1 MALHYSLGRA
11 PSQSTNSQLCTP
23 SFFCDSSSHHCI
35 NCCAHAYQTAVH
47 MHIRL
52 LCTCISDCCAHCA
65 QTMSTVYSI
74 HLNSR
79 SLYVVNAGGLLLHG
93 DDSRPASLRGCGDA
107 QLADQQDS
115 KQLELLFKHERA
127 SQAQQPAAPRQNV
140 QLKSPSQ
147 LDSSDMHHFPSS
159 PARQQNKP
167 SAILQSR
174 GNQRLAFVEG
184 CSDQA
189 SQEQLHKKSVGSC
202 ALLVEACPED
212 TSEAIAGKARSSLKG
227 SNAWPPPSPSP
238 KKPVPSPKNIS
249 VYPKKAACSQNRQ
262 PAQGLG
268 VSQAATL
275 QRHTDVMA
283 LHQRLRYVVMMAA
296 FLLNMLAAKRTA
308 YSTALLAKSV
318 LQADLTG
325 CITICLS
332 SAAPPLPMLP
342 FTQLVQLVHDQ
353 LQGGTDDASL
363 FQHGVSVGLS

>member
-1 MALHYSLGRA
+1 
-11 PSQSTNSQLCTP
+11 
-23 SFFCDSSSHHCI
+23 
-35 NCCAHAYQTAVH
+35 
-47 MHIRL
+47 MH
-52 LCTCISDCCAHCA
+52 S
-65 QTMSTVYSI
+65 Y
-74 HLNSR
+74 SR
-79 SLYVVNAGGLLLHG
+79 SLCVATAGSLLLHEE
-93 DDSRPASLRGCGDA
+93 DSRFASLKGCGDA

-227 SNAWPPPSPSP
+227 SSAWPPPSPSP
-238 KKPVPSPKNIS
+238 KKPLPSPKKPS
-249 VYPKKAACSQNRQ
+249 AYPKKAACSQNRQ
-262 PAQGLG
+262 PARGLQLQG

-283 LHQRLRYVVMMAA
+283 LRQRLRYVVMMAA
-296 FLLNMLAAKRTA
+296 VLLNMPAAKSATQSR
-308 YSTALLAKSV
+308 ALIANVQFCRMHHTL
-318 LQADLTG
+318 
-325 CITICLS
+325 
-332 SAAPPLPMLP
+332 PLMLMLP
-342 FTQLVQLVHDQ
+342 FTQL
-353 LQGGTDDASL
+353 
-363 FQHGVSVGLS
+363 F